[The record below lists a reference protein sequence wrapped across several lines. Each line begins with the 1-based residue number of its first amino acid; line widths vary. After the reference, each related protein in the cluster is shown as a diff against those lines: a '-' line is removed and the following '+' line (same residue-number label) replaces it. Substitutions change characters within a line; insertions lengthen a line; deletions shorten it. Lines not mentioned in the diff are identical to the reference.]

1 MPVPRDAKLKD
12 AKDTRGL
19 QGMSEAHQI
28 KIFSGEILTFLKP
41 ASPGAWLASA
51 SNSGLRAP
59 TPCNLPVQA
68 EIFISGIIRGQGE
81 AIHRRGVSCKQ
92 IAGGSFGHHT
102 TDAA

>member
-12 AKDTRGL
+12 AKDTWGL

-68 EIFISGIIRGQGE
+68 EIFISGIIRGQVQPFIEGGFVQGKWWRQLR
-81 AIHRRGVSCKQ
+81 AITLR
-92 IAGGSFGHHT
+92 
-102 TDAA
+102 